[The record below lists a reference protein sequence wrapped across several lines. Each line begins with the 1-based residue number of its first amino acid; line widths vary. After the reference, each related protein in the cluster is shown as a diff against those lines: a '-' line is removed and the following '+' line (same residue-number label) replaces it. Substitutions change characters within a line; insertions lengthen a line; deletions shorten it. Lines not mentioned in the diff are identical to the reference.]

1 MSAEQL
7 YTPRM
12 LSAAVELADYPLL
25 SRPDLTGS
33 ARAVPCGSAIAM
45 SLLVSDAHITDVGM
59 KVRACA
65 VGQASAA
72 VFARHA
78 AGRDADMLQ
87 AAAKSLRHWLT
98 DDGPM
103 PDWPDLD
110 ISEPAIGFPARH
122 GAMLLPWMAAID
134 AFHAAA
140 PDAIKAG

>member
-25 SRPDLTGS
+25 SQPDLTGS
-33 ARAVPCGSAIAM
+33 AHAVPCGSAIIM
-45 SLLVSDAHITDVGM
+45 TLRISDACITDLGM

-78 AGRDADMLQ
+78 AGRDAVTIRAD
-87 AAAKSLRHWLT
+87 ADKLRSWLE
-98 DDGPM
+98 DGGPM
-103 PDWPDLD
+103 PDWPDLN
-110 ISEPAIGFPARH
+110 IVEPASGFPARH
-122 GAMLLPWMAAID
+122 GAMLLPWRAAID
-134 AFHAAA
+134 AFHAAV
-140 PDAIKAG
+140 PDAIRVG